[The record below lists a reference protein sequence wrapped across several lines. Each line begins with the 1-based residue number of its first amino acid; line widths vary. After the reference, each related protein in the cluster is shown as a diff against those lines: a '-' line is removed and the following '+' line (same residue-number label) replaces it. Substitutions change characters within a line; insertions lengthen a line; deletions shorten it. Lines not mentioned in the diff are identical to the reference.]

1 MARRPPSEQRVAELA
16 RERLG
21 FERLRP
27 GQAEAVRAVL
37 GGRDTL
43 AVMATG
49 SGKSA
54 IYQLAGLFLDGPT
67 VVVSPLIALQEDQVD
82 QAEGIPHGR
91 AAVLNSTLSRGERE
105 AVFAGLEDGSLEF
118 VLLAPEQLLR
128 EEVLERL
135 GAAGVSLLVVD
146 EAHCVSQ
153 WGHDFRPDY
162 LRLAAA
168 RRGLSTG
175 GRVPVL
181 ALTATASPPVRA
193 DIVDALELE
202 DPEVLVRGFDRPEIH
217 LAVRSFLDAD
227 DKTEALVEWVVA
239 AEGPG
244 IVYAATQK
252 GAEGLADAL
261 GERGVRAA
269 AYHGGMSDRRRDQV
283 HKGFMEDGTVDVV
296 VATIAFGMG
305 IDKPDVRFV
314 VHHDVSESLDS
325 YLQEVGRAG
334 RDGQPA
340 RAVLFFRAED
350 LGLRRFFA
358 SGRVDRSAMHRVA
371 EVLRLADT
379 AVPPPRLRD
388 ELSLSETKLATAVH
402 RLEEVRVVEVRDD
415 GQVRARRDGPDPDG
429 LQESLDRAAQMEE
442 DRQAFDRSRV
452 EMMRAYA
459 EADSC
464 RREFLLAYFGEAY
477 QPPCGNCDVCDA
489 RGDSTA
495 STQVR
500 GPATVPAGTP
510 PVGARVRHAAWGEG
524 TVARVDTSDDQL
536 TVVFDDI
543 GYKTLGIGLVAER
556 GLLEEID
563 AAGGPPGRDSD
574 RCS

>member
-1 MARRPPSEQRVAELA
+1 MGRRPPTEKRVRELA

-27 GQAEAVRAVL
+27 GQGEAVRAVL

-82 QAEGIPHGR
+82 QAEGIPEGR
-91 AAVLNSTLSRGERE
+91 AVVLNSTLGKRARE

-135 GAAGVSLLVVD
+135 GGVGVSLLVID

-168 RRGLSTG
+168 RRGLGAG
-175 GRVPVL
+175 GRLPIL

-193 DIVDALELE
+193 DIVQALELDE
-202 DPEVLVRGFDRPEIH
+202 PEVLGRGFDRPEIH
-217 LAVRSFLDAD
+217 LAVESFRDAEH
-227 DKTEALVEWVVA
+227 KTEAVVDWVA
-239 AEGPG
+239 RADPPG

-252 GAEGLADAL
+252 GAGRLASAL
-261 GERGVRAA
+261 AERGVRAA
-269 AYHGGMSDRRRDQV
+269 AYHGGMGDRRRDEVQD
-283 HKGFMEDGTVDVV
+283 GFMEDGSVDVV

-314 VHHDVSESLDS
+314 VHHDVSESLDA
-325 YLQEVGRAG
+325 YLQELGRAG

-340 RAVLFFRAED
+340 RAVLFFRGED

-358 SGRVDRSAMHRVA
+358 SGRVDRSALHRVA
-371 EVLRLADT
+371 EALRLAGR
-379 AVPPPRLRD
+379 AVPPPALRD

-402 RLEEVRVVEVRDD
+402 RLEEVGVVEVRDD
-415 GQVRARRDGPDPDG
+415 GEVHARRDGPDAEG
-429 LQESLDRAAQMEE
+429 LADALDRAAQMEE

-452 EMMRAYA
+452 DMMRGYA
-459 EADSC
+459 EADGC
-464 RREFLLAYFGEAY
+464 RREFLLAYFGEVY
-477 QPPCGNCDVCDA
+477 EPPCGNCDVCDA
-489 RGDSTA
+489 GRGDPA
-495 STQVR
+495 EAR
-500 GPATVPAGTP
+500 AGDPATVPEGTP
-510 PVGARVRHAAWGEG
+510 PLGARVRHGQWGEG
-524 TVARVDTSDDQL
+524 TVARIDAEDDQL
-536 TVVFDDI
+536 TVVFDGV

-556 GLLEEID
+556 GLLEQLD
-563 AAGGPPGRDSD
+563 A
-574 RCS
+574 

>member
-1 MARRPPSEQRVAELA
+1 VARRPPNEQRVRELA

-21 FERLRP
+21 FQELRP

-54 IYQLAGLFLDGPT
+54 IYQLAGLFLEGPT

-82 QAEGIPHGR
+82 QAEGIPQGR
-91 AAVLNSTLSRGERE
+91 AAVLNSTLSKAERE

-135 GAAGVSLLVVD
+135 GRAGASLLVVD

-168 RRGLSTG
+168 RRGLG
-175 GRVPVL
+175 GPPVL
-181 ALTATASPPVRA
+181 ALTATASPPARA
-193 DIVDALELE
+193 DIVEALELDE
-202 DPEVLVRGFDRPEIH
+202 PEVLVRGFDRPEIH
-217 LAVRSFLDAD
+217 LAVESFHDAE
-227 DKTEALVEWVVA
+227 DKTRALVDWVA
-239 AEGPG
+239 AAQGPG

-252 GAEGLADAL
+252 GAEGLASTLDQ
-261 GERGVRAA
+261 RGVRAA
-269 AYHGGMSDRRRDQV
+269 AYHGGMSDRRRDEV
-283 HKGFMEDGTVDVV
+283 HEGFMEDGTVDVV

-314 VHHDVSESLDS
+314 VHHDVSESLDA
-325 YLQEVGRAG
+325 YYQELGRAG
-334 RDGQPA
+334 RDGAPA
-340 RAVLFFRAED
+340 RAVLFFRPED

-371 EVLRLADT
+371 AVLRLSGQ
-379 AVPPPRLRD
+379 AVTPPRLRD

-402 RLEEVRVVEVRDD
+402 RLEEVGVVEVRDD
-415 GQVRARRDGPDPDG
+415 GEVEARRDGPDADG
-429 LQESLDRAAQMEE
+429 LHDALDRAAQMEE
-442 DRQAFDRSRV
+442 DRRSFDRSRV

-477 QPPCGNCDVCDA
+477 RPPCGNCDVCDA
-489 RGDSTA
+489 RGPAEATR
-495 STQVR
+495 TG
-500 GPATVPAGTP
+500 GPATVPEGAP
-510 PVGARVRHAAWGEG
+510 PVGARVRHASWGEG
-524 TVARVDTSDDQL
+524 TVARIDADDDQL
-536 TVVFDDI
+536 TVVFDDV

-563 AAGGPPGRDSD
+563 V
-574 RCS
+574 